1 MLNQR
6 TDEEL
11 LQHISCVVFD
21 VETTG
26 LGGHARILEIAAV
39 RLEAWQPV
47 AELQTLVKP
56 GVPISSSAS
65 QVHQITEDMV
75 VDAPTFADV
84 APAFAHLLQ
93 DAVLVGHNI
102 FSFDL
107 RFIKK
112 ELRGIFGTGPNNWAV
127 DTLPL
132 ARKLMEGTSHTL
144 EGLSATLGIPLVAHH
159 AMSDVYA
166 TAELWMHLVRVLMR
180 RGGKQLFDVSR
191 FKALKQLDGAGL
203 PRFEEAPSF
212 QALPRT

>member
-26 LGGHARILEIAAV
+26 LGGDARIVEIAAV

-47 AELQTLVKP
+47 AELQTLIQPEVR
-56 GVPISSSAS
+56 ISSSAS

-75 VDAPTFADV
+75 VNAPTFDEV
-84 APAFAHLLQ
+84 APALAHLMQ

-112 ELRGIFGTGPNNWAV
+112 QLRAVFGSGPNNWAV

-132 ARKLMEGTSHTL
+132 ARKLMDGTSHTL
-144 EGLSATLGIPLVAHH
+144 EGLSATLGIPLIAHH

-180 RGGKQLFDVSR
+180 RGGIQLFDVSR
-191 FKALKQLDGAGL
+191 FNALKQLDGSGL
-203 PRFEEAPSF
+203 PRFNEAPDF
-212 QALPRT
+212 TAMPRP